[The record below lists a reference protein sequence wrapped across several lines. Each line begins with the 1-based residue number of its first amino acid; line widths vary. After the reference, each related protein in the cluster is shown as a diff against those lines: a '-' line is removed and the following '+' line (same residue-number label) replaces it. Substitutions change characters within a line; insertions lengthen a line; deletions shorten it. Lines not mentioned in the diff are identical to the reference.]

1 MGEERPRTLTPQQ
14 EAVVLK
20 AYFDNKMKA
29 KEVCETFGIT
39 PGVLQGMVRRD
50 GRRKAAA
57 RPKIEDR
64 NQAEID
70 AIVADYLAG
79 DYVYGICTKYHI
91 SARTLTAIVKRA
103 GVQRKSRPR
112 RQQVSKEKSQQLC
125 WDCAKATGRCSW
137 SRRLEPVPGW
147 TATKVERLSHTG
159 EIVEG
164 TQITACPEFVKG

>member
-1 MGEERPRTLTPQQ
+1 MGEERPRTLTPEQ
-14 EAVVLK
+14 EAVVMK
-20 AYFDNKMKA
+20 AYFEDKKKV
-29 KEVCETFGIT
+29 KEVCREFGIT
-39 PGVLQGMVRRD
+39 PGVLQYIVKRD

-57 RPKIEDR
+57 RTKVEDR
-64 NQAEID
+64 SKAEID

-79 DYVYGICTKYHI
+79 YYVLAICKKYHI
-91 SARTLTAIVKRA
+91 ASKTLREIVKQR
-103 GVQRKSRPR
+103 GVWRESRPR

-147 TATKVERLSHTG
+147 TAMKVKRLSHTG